1 MLNDYKRIKGRKKEY
16 KRITIGRDVFI
27 VDKYLNRL
35 FYKLEERSHLLEL
48 LPSKPFTALIQS
60 DSEAWMISLS
70 EQDIYYQSEENATR
84 VDLEISGSEPIL
96 KVLLN
101 GEVRL
106 SQLKKMGHVQVE
118 GSFRHLLLLE
128 AVLWL
133 CRKYEGIAESDP
145 LNLLESF

>member
-1 MLNDYKRIKGRKKEY
+1 VE
-16 KRITIGRDVFI
+16 I

-48 LPSKPFTALIQS
+48 LPSNPFTALIQS
-60 DSEAWMISLS
+60 GKESWIISLS
-70 EQDIYYQSEENATR
+70 EQDIYYQAGENSSSA
-84 VDLEISGSEPIL
+84 DLEITGPESIL
-96 KVLLN
+96 RVLLN

-106 SQLKKMGHVQVE
+106 SQLKKMCHIEVE

-133 CRKYEGIAESDP
+133 CRKYEGVAENDP
-145 LNLLESF
+145 LNLLESI

>member
-1 MLNDYKRIKGRKKEY
+1 
-16 KRITIGRDVFI
+16 VFI

-35 FYKLEERSHLLEL
+35 FYKLEERSHLLQL

-70 EQDIYYQSEENATR
+70 EQGIYYQAVDIAAR
-84 VDLEISGSEPIL
+84 FDLEITGTEPIL

-106 SQLKKMGHVQVE
+106 SQLKKMSHVQVE
-118 GSFRHLLLLE
+118 GTFRHLLLLE

-133 CRKYEGIAESDP
+133 CRKYEGIPETDP
-145 LNLLESF
+145 LNLMESY